1 MRTKKNPYLFTD
13 SLKTGRNIIKEQF
26 LKRLEYDLAK
36 DKSNVKPKDVLEA
49 ISLAVRDKMIGNWLL
64 TRHKYSSNKA
74 KKVSYLSLEFLM
86 GRLLGNTLI
95 NLDVYDEC
103 KDMLSEIGYNI
114 DDVLEIE
121 PDMGLGNGGLGR
133 LASCFLD
140 SLATLELPA
149 FGYGIRYEYGIFEQ
163 EIENGYQVEKPDNW
177 MMYGNPW
184 EVMRPEHTYKIKFRG
199 QANTSAEK
207 NGKIKFDWE
216 NADEVLAVAYDIP
229 IPGYKNDT
237 VNTLRLW
244 QAKSTNEFNLDY
256 FNQGNYLSAVENKS
270 VSEII
275 SKVLYPNDS
284 VPSGKE
290 LRFKQQYFFVSATL
304 QDIIKA
310 YKDNNKDFSGFT
322 DKVTIHLN
330 DTHPAIAIPELMRL
344 LMDEEKFE
352 WDNAWEITRKTF
364 AYTNHTIL
372 PEALEEWPESLI
384 GSLLPRHL
392 QIINEI
398 NNRFLEEVRANY
410 TTDENILSRLSI
422 VQKENGS
429 MIRMSNLA
437 IIGSYSVNGVAELH
451 TDILKNFTFR
461 HFNEVEPGKFNNKT
475 NGITQRRFLKLANP
489 LLSDLITDRIGNK
502 WITNLN
508 ELKKIEKYIAEED
521 FTSSWDNIKNANKER
536 LISFIEENYPVKL
549 NLYSIFDSQI
559 KRFHEYKR
567 QLLNVLHTITLY
579 NKLKENPNEKNV
591 PRTIIFSGKAAPSY
605 FTAKLII
612 KLINSVANIVNN
624 DKDIGEKL
632 KVIFIKNYSVS
643 LAEKIIPASDLSEQI
658 STAGFEASGTGN
670 MKFALNGALTIG
682 TLDGA
687 NIEIK
692 NEVGDDNIYI
702 FGLKAEEIR
711 NIRSKEYN
719 PREYYEKNNE
729 LKKVIDMINNNYF
742 NIDEPG
748 IFKPIIEELL
758 YRDYYLIMADY
769 ESYINTQ
776 NKVEADYL
784 NRELWLKKSIINT
797 ARMGRF
803 SSDRTIKQYAE
814 EIWKIKPVK
823 IE

>member
-1 MRTKKNPYLFTD
+1 MKRKKNPDLFTD
-13 SLKTGRNIIKEQF
+13 NIKAGGNIVKDQF
-26 LKRLEYDLAK
+26 FRRIEYDLAK
-36 DKSNVKPKDVLEA
+36 DKLNVKPKDVLEA
-49 ISLAVRDKMIGNWLL
+49 ISLTARDKLIGNWLL
-64 TRHKYSSNKA
+64 TRHKYASNKI

-95 NLDVYDEC
+95 NLNIYEEC
-103 KDMLSEIGYNI
+103 RDLLYEIGFNI
-114 DDVLEIE
+114 DDILEAE

-133 LASCFLD
+133 LASCFID
-140 SLATLELPA
+140 SLAALELPA

-163 EIENGYQVEKPDNW
+163 DIENGYQVEKPDNW
-177 MMYGNPW
+177 LRYGNPW
-184 EVMRPEHTYKIKFRG
+184 EVMRPEHTYKIKFNG
-199 QANTSAEK
+199 QAITTHDE
-207 NGKIKFDWE
+207 NGKVKVDWINSE
-216 NADEVLAVAYDIP
+216 EVLAVAYDTP
-229 IPGYKNDT
+229 IPGYKNAT

-256 FNQGNYLSAVENKS
+256 FNQGNYLSAVEDKS

-304 QDIIKA
+304 QDILKA
-310 YKDNNKDFSGFT
+310 YKDNNPDFSGFT

-352 WDNAWEITRKTF
+352 WNDAWKITSRTF

-372 PEALEEWPESLI
+372 PEALEEWPENLV

-392 QIINEI
+392 QIIQEI
-398 NNRFLEEVRANY
+398 NRRFLEEVKTKY
-410 TTDENILSRLSI
+410 TQDENILSQLSI
-422 VQKENGS
+422 LRNG
-429 MIRMSNLA
+429 MVRMSNLA
-437 IIGSYSVNGVAELH
+437 IVGSYSVNGVAEIH
-451 TDILKNFTFR
+451 TGILKKLTFK
-461 HFNEVEPGKFNNKT
+461 HFNDIEPQKFNNKT

-489 LLSDLITDRIGNK
+489 PLAELITGRIGDK
-502 WITNLN
+502 WMTDLT
-508 ELKKIEKYIAEED
+508 ELKKIENYIGEED
-521 FTSSWDNIKNANKER
+521 FTDSWRKVKMANKLK
-536 LISFIEENYPVKL
+536 LIKYIESHYPVKI
-549 NLYSIFDSQI
+549 NEHSIFDSQI

-567 QLLNVLHTITLY
+567 QLLNILHAISIY
-579 NKLKENPNEKNV
+579 SEIKEHRKTVPL

-605 FTAKLII
+605 FMAKLII
-612 KLINSVANIVNN
+612 KLINSVGNVINN
-624 DKDIGEKL
+624 DKDIGDRL
-632 KVIFIKNYSVS
+632 KVLFLKNYSVS

-702 FGLKAEEIR
+702 FGLKADEIR
-711 NIRSKEYN
+711 QMREKYN
-719 PREYYEKNNE
+719 PREYYEKNKD
-729 LKKVIDMINNNYF
+729 LKKIIDMLANNYF
-742 NIDEPG
+742 NQDEPG
-748 IFKPIIEELL
+748 IFKPIVEELL
-758 YRDYYLIMADY
+758 NRDYYFILADY
-769 ESYINTQ
+769 ESYTAVQ
-776 NKVEADYL
+776 KKVENDYK
-784 NRELWLKKSIINT
+784 NTDLWTKKSIINT
-797 ARMGRF
+797 ANMGRF

-814 EIWKIKPVK
+814 EIWKIKPLR
-823 IE
+823 ID